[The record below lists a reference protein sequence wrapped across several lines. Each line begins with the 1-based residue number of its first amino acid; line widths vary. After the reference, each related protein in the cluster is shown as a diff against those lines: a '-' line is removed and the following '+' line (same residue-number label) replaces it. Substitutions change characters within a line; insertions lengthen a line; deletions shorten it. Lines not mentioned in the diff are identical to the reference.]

1 MEASEIIIKPLLT
14 EKSYSGIQNKVYSFV
29 VNKHAN
35 KIEIANAVEKLFNV
49 EVAKVNTLIVKGHKK
64 SQNTRQGRTV
74 GRTSDY
80 KKAVV
85 TLTEKSKPIAFF
97 ESLS

>member
-1 MEASEIIIKPLLT
+1 MEASEIIVRPLLT
-14 EKSYSGIQNKVYSFV
+14 EKSYSGIQNKTYTFI
-29 VNKHAN
+29 VNKNAN
-35 KIEIANAVEKLFNV
+35 KVQIAHAVEEMFKV
-49 EVAKVNTLIVKGHKK
+49 EVAKVNTAVVKGHKK
-64 SQNTRQGRTV
+64 SQNTKQGRTV

-80 KKAVV
+80 KKAIV

>member
-14 EKSYSGIQNKVYSFV
+14 EKSYSGIQSKVYSFV
-29 VNKHAN
+29 VNKNAN
-35 KIEIANAVEKLFNV
+35 KIEIAKAVEKLFNV

>member
-1 MEASEIIIKPLLT
+1 MEANEIIKKPLIT
-14 EKSYSGIQNKVYSFV
+14 EKGLAGAQNKVYAFV
-29 VNKHAN
+29 VDKNAN
-35 KIEIANAVEKLFNV
+35 KIQIAKAVETMFNV
-49 EVAKVNTLIVKGHKK
+49 EVAKVNTLNMKGHKK

>member
-1 MEASEIIIKPLLT
+1 MEANEVIIRPLLT
-14 EKSYSGIQNKVYSFV
+14 EKSYAGIQNKVYSFV
-29 VNKHAN
+29 VNKKAN
-35 KIEIANAVEKLFNV
+35 KVEIAQAVETMFNV

-64 SQNTRQGRTV
+64 SQNTKTGRTT
-74 GRTSDY
+74 GMTSDY

>member
-1 MEASEIIIKPLLT
+1 MEANEIIIKPIIT
-14 EKSYSGIQNKVYSFV
+14 EKGFSGIQDKKYSFV
-29 VNKHAN
+29 VNKKAN
-35 KIEIANAVEKLFNV
+35 KVEIAQAVATMFNV
-49 EVAKVNTLIVKGHKK
+49 EVKQVNTLIVKGHKK
-64 SQNTRQGRTV
+64 SQNTKQGRTV

>member
-1 MEASEIIIKPLLT
+1 MEASEIIVKPIIT
-14 EKSYSGIQNKVYSFV
+14 EKGLARAQEKVYAFI
-29 VNKHAN
+29 VNKNAN
-35 KIEIANAVEKLFNV
+35 KIEIARAVETMFNV
-49 EVAKVNTLIVKGHKK
+49 QVEKVTTSIVKGHKK
-64 SQNTRQGRTV
+64 SQNTKQGRTV

-80 KKAVV
+80 KKAFV

>member
-1 MEASEIIIKPLLT
+1 MEASEVIIRPLLT
-14 EKSYSGIQNKVYSFV
+14 EKSYNGIQNKIYSFV
-29 VNKHAN
+29 VNKNAN
-35 KIEIANAVEKLFNV
+35 KVQIAQAVETMFNV
-49 EVAKVNTLIVKGHKK
+49 EVAKVNTLNVKGHKK
-64 SQNTRQGRTV
+64 SQNTKQGRTV

-80 KKAVV
+80 KKAIV

>member
-1 MEASEIIIKPLLT
+1 MEANEIIVRPLLT
-14 EKSYSGIQNKVYSFV
+14 EKSYSGIQNKTYTFV
-29 VNKHAN
+29 VNKNAN
-35 KIEIANAVEKLFNV
+35 KIQIAKAVEEMFKV
-49 EVAKVNTLIVKGHKK
+49 EVKKVNTVMVKGHKK
-64 SQNTRQGRTV
+64 SQNTKQGRTV

-80 KKAVV
+80 KKAIV

>member
-14 EKSYSGIQNKVYSFV
+14 EKSYSGIQSKVYSFV
-29 VNKHAN
+29 VNKNAN
-35 KIEIANAVEKLFNV
+35 KIEIARAVEKLFNV

>member
-1 MEASEIIIKPLLT
+1 MEANEIIIKPIIT
-14 EKSYSGIQNKVYSFV
+14 EKGLSGVQNKVYSFV
-29 VNKHAN
+29 VNKNAN
-35 KIEIANAVEKLFNV
+35 KVEIAQAVETMFNV
-49 EVAKVNTLIVKGHKK
+49 EVSKVNTLVVKGHKK
-64 SQNTRQGRTV
+64 SQNTKQGRTV
-74 GRTSDY
+74 GKTSDY

>member
-1 MEASEIIIKPLLT
+1 MEASEIIVKPVIT
-14 EKSYSGIQNKVYSFV
+14 EKGFAGIQNKVYTFI
-29 VNKHAN
+29 VNKSAN
-35 KIEIANAVEKLFNV
+35 KVEIAQAVEKMFNV
-49 EVAKVNTLIVKGHKK
+49 QVAKVNTLIVKGHKK
-64 SQNTRQGRTV
+64 AQNTKQGRTV

-80 KKAVV
+80 KKAIV